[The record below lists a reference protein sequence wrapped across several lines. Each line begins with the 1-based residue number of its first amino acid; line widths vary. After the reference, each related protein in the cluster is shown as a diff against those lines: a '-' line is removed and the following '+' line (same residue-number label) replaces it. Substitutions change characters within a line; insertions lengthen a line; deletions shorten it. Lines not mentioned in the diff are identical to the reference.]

1 MRACRVDAN
10 QKDIVFLLRQYG
22 AVVIPT
28 HTLKNAFD
36 IIVCFK
42 GKTFL
47 VEIKDG
53 NKPLTEG
60 EKKCKELIEGVGVTY
75 HVVRNIDDAL
85 QLLEK

>member
-1 MRACRVDAN
+1 M
-10 QKDIVFLLRQYG
+10 LRQYG
-22 AVVIPT
+22 AVVLHT
-28 HTLKNAFD
+28 HTVKNLFD

-42 GKTFL
+42 GKTYL

-60 EKKCKELIEGVGVTY
+60 ELKCKEQVESVGVTY